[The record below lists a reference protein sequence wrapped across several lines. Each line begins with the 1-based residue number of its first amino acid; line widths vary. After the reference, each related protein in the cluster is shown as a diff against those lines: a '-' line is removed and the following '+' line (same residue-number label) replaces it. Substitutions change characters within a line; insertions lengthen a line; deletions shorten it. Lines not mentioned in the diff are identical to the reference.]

1 MIDRRSLLTAMGAAT
16 ITLGLPGRSLAQPL
30 PYGGKPRRV
39 VVLGAGIA
47 GLVAAHELE
56 RQGTSVTVLEAR
68 SRVGG
73 RVWTLRG
80 GDRFTD
86 TDGVTQTV
94 GFSAGLYQNVGA
106 ARLPS
111 HHQDVLGLIR
121 ELGVPIE
128 PLVNASRSAFLS
140 DEHGTL
146 RLREASYDLRG
157 YLSELLQAALRKG
170 TFDVELDAPT
180 RQALAKFLTAYGDL
194 GQDGQFHGTARA
206 GLASPPGATPHDV
219 QRAVAPRSLDDILA
233 HPALPFILFDDDI
246 LMQATMVA
254 PRGGM
259 DAFPKALAAALRRPV
274 VTGARV
280 TALRRQGDGV
290 RIEWRDANGK
300 AQATLAD
307 RAVVTL
313 PLPSLATIPSDFAA
327 PVQAAVAS
335 ARLADSVKVAFESA
349 PFWEADQIY
358 GGLSFVGGETGVIWY
373 PSDRF
378 QAPRQVLLAAYTATP
393 AGAHAF
399 AARPIAQQIALA
411 RAAVDK
417 VHPGH
422 GRDLSAP
429 VVINWGKQ
437 PFSLG
442 PWIEWGQDGN
452 DPATLDRL
460 NQGDGPFVFA
470 GSHLSA
476 YSGHW
481 QEGAVLSARHA
492 VGLLSP
498 THASQGE

>member
-1 MIDRRSLLTAMGAAT
+1 MIDRRSLLAAMGAAT
-16 ITLGLPGRSLAQPL
+16 VTLGLPSRSLAQPL
-30 PYGGKPRRV
+30 PEPLSSGGKRHRV

-47 GLVAAHELE
+47 GLVAARELE
-56 RQGTSVTVLEAR
+56 RQGASVTVLEAR
-68 SRVGG
+68 QRVGG

-86 TDGVTQTV
+86 SHGVTQTTRPLSERR
-94 GFSAGLYQNVGA
+94 GGA
-106 ARLPS
+106 PAS
-111 HHQDVLGLIR
+111 HHQGVLGLIR

-140 DEHGTL
+140 DELGTV

-157 YLSELLQAALRKG
+157 YLSQLLQEALRKG

-180 RQALAKFLTAYGDL
+180 RQALAKFLTVYGDL
-194 GQDGQFHGTARA
+194 GQDGQFHGTTRA
-206 GLASPPGATPHDV
+206 GLVSPPGATPRDLP
-219 QRAVAPRSLDDILA
+219 RAVAPRALDDILA

-274 VTGARV
+274 ATGAQV
-280 TALRRQGDGV
+280 TAIRRQDDGV
-290 RIEWRDANGK
+290 RIEWHDGAGK
-300 AQATLAD
+300 PQATLAD

-313 PLPSLATIPSDFAA
+313 PLPILATIPSDFAA
-327 PVQAAVAS
+327 PVKAAIAS

-349 PFWEADQIY
+349 PFWQAEQIY

-378 QAPRQVLLAAYTATP
+378 QAPRQVLLAAYTAAP
-393 AGAHAF
+393 AGARAF

-422 GRDLSAP
+422 GHDLASP

-437 PFSLG
+437 PFSQG

-481 QEGAVLSARHA
+481 QEGAVLSARRA

-498 THASQGE
+498 TPASQGE

>member
-1 MIDRRSLLTAMGAAT
+1 MIDRRSLLTALGAAT
-16 ITLGLPGRSLAQPL
+16 VTLGLPARSLAKPL
-30 PYGGKPRRV
+30 PPGGTRPARV

-47 GLVAAHELE
+47 GLVAARELE
-56 RQGTSVTVLEAR
+56 RQGATVTVLEAR
-68 SRVGG
+68 QRVGG
-73 RVWTLRG
+73 RVWTVRG

-86 TDGVTQTV
+86 TEGVTQTV
-94 GFSAGLYQNVGA
+94 GFSPGLYQNAGA

-111 HHQDVLGLIR
+111 HHEGVLGLIR
-121 ELGVPIE
+121 ELGVPVE

-157 YLSELLQAALRKG
+157 YLSQLLQEALRKG
-170 TFDVELDAPT
+170 TFDVELDAST
-180 RQALAKFLTAYGDL
+180 RQALAKFLAVYGDL
-194 GQDGQFHGTARA
+194 GADGQFHGSPRA
-206 GLASPPGATPHDV
+206 GLASPPGATPRDL

-246 LMQATMVA
+246 LMQATMLA

-280 TALRRQGDGV
+280 TAIRREGEGV
-290 RIEWRDANGK
+290 RIEWRNAAGQP
-300 AQATLAD
+300 QATIAD
-307 RAVVTL
+307 RAVITL
-313 PLPSLATIPSDFAA
+313 PLPILAGIPSDFAA
-327 PVQAAVAS
+327 PTTAAIAS

-393 AGAHAF
+393 AGAKAF
-399 AARPIAQQIALA
+399 AARPLDQQVALA

-422 GRDLSAP
+422 GAALANA

-442 PWIEWGQDGN
+442 PWIEWGQDSN

-481 QEGAVLSARHA
+481 QEGAVLSARRA
-492 VGLLSP
+492 VSLLVPSLS
-498 THASQGE
+498 HVR

>member
-1 MIDRRSLLTAMGAAT
+1 MIDRRSLLTALGAAT
-16 ITLGLPGRSLAQPL
+16 VTLGLPARSLARPL
-30 PYGGKPRRV
+30 VPGKVPPRV

-47 GLVAAHELE
+47 GLVAARELE
-56 RQGTSVTVLEAR
+56 RQGAAVTVLEAR
-68 SRVGG
+68 RRVGG
-73 RVWTLRG
+73 RVWTVRG

-86 TDGVTQTV
+86 IDGHTQTV
-94 GFSAGLYQNVGA
+94 GFSPGLYQNAGA

-111 HHQDVLGLIR
+111 HHQGVLGLIR
-121 ELGVPIE
+121 DLRVPVE

-140 DEHGTL
+140 DEHGTV

-157 YLSELLQAALRKG
+157 YLSQLLQEALRKG

-180 RQALAKFLTAYGDL
+180 RQALGKFLAAYGDL
-194 GQDGQFHGTARA
+194 GEDGRFHGTARA
-206 GLASPPGATPHDV
+206 GLVSPPGATPRDL

-233 HPALPFILFDDDI
+233 HPSLPFILFDDDI

-259 DAFPKALAAALRRPV
+259 DAFPKALAAALRHPV
-274 VTGARV
+274 VTGAQV
-280 TALRRQGDGV
+280 TAIRRAGDGV
-290 RIEWRDANGK
+290 RIEWRDGAGR

-307 RAVVTL
+307 RAVITL
-313 PLPSLATIPSDFAA
+313 PLPILARIPSDFAA
-327 PVQAAVAS
+327 PVSAAIVG

-393 AGAHAF
+393 AGARSF
-399 AARPIAQQIALA
+399 AARPIDQQIALA

-422 GRDLSAP
+422 GKDLANP
-429 VVINWGKQ
+429 VAINWGKQ

-452 DPATLDRL
+452 DPAALDRL

-481 QEGAVLSARHA
+481 QEGAVLSARRA
-492 VGLLSP
+492 VGLLTPAFS
-498 THASQGE
+498 S

>member
-1 MIDRRSLLTAMGAAT
+1 MIDRRSLLTALGAAT
-16 ITLGLPGRSLAQPL
+16 VTLGLPGRSLAKPL
-30 PYGGKPRRV
+30 VPGKAPPRV

-47 GLVAAHELE
+47 GLVAARELE
-56 RQGTSVTVLEAR
+56 RSGASVTVLEAR

-73 RVWTLRG
+73 RVWTVRG
-80 GDRFTD
+80 GDRFAD
-86 TDGVTQTV
+86 TDGNTQTV
-94 GFSAGLYQNVGA
+94 GFSPGLYQNAGA

-111 HHQDVLGLIR
+111 HHEGVLGLLR
-121 ELGVPIE
+121 ELDVPIE
-128 PLVNASRSAFLS
+128 PLVNASRSAYLS

-157 YLSELLQAALRKG
+157 HLSALLEQALRKG
-170 TFDVELDAPT
+170 TFDVDLDAPT

-194 GQDGQFHGTARA
+194 GDDGLFHGTARA
-206 GLASPPGATPHDV
+206 GLLSPPGATPRDL

-246 LMQATMVA
+246 LMQTTMVA

-259 DAFPKALAAALRRPV
+259 DAFPKALAASLRHPV
-274 VTGARV
+274 VREAQV
-280 TALRRQGDGV
+280 TAIRRAGDGV
-290 RIEWRDANGK
+290 RIEWRDGAGRT
-300 AQATLAD
+300 QATVAD
-307 RAVVTL
+307 CAVVTL
-313 PLPSLATIPSDFAA
+313 PLPILAEIPSDFTEPVRAA
-327 PVQAAVAS
+327 IAGV
-335 ARLADSVKVAFESA
+335 RLADSVKVAFEST

-399 AARPIAQQIALA
+399 AARPIAEQVALS

-417 VHPGH
+417 LHPGH
-422 GRDLSAP
+422 GKDLVNP
-429 VVINWGKQ
+429 VVINWRKQ

-442 PWIEWGQDGN
+442 PWLEWGRDGN

-481 QEGAVLSARHA
+481 QEGAVLSARRA
-492 VGLLSP
+492 VGLLTNPVSQ
-498 THASQGE
+498 AS

>member
-1 MIDRRSLLTAMGAAT
+1 
-16 ITLGLPGRSLAQPL
+16 
-30 PYGGKPRRV
+30 
-39 VVLGAGIA
+39 
-47 GLVAAHELE
+47 
-56 RQGTSVTVLEAR
+56 VTVLEAR

-86 TDGVTQTV
+86 TGVTQTV
-94 GFSAGLYQNVGA
+94 GFSPGLYQNARA

-111 HHQDVLGLIR
+111 HHQGVLGLIR

-157 YLSELLQAALRKG
+157 YLSQLLQAALRKG

-180 RQALAKFLTAYGDL
+180 RQALAKFLTVYGDL

-206 GLASPPGATPHDV
+206 GLASSP
-219 QRAVAPRSLDDILA
+219 APRRTMCSAPWPRALDDILA

-274 VTGARV
+274 VTGAHV
-280 TALRRQGDGV
+280 TAIRRQGDGV
-290 RIEWRDANGK
+290 RIEWRDATGK
-300 AQATLAD
+300 AQVTVAD

-313 PLPSLATIPSDFAA
+313 PLPILATIPSDFAA
-327 PVQAAVAS
+327 PVRPPIAS
-335 ARLADSVKVAFESA
+335 ARLADSVKVAFSA

-393 AGAHAF
+393 AGARAF
-399 AARPIAQQIALA
+399 AARPIAQQIALPA
-411 RAAVDK
+411 R
-417 VHPGH
+417 
-422 GRDLSAP
+422 RWTRC
-429 VVINWGKQ
+429 I
-437 PFSLG
+437 
-442 PWIEWGQDGN
+442 
-452 DPATLDRL
+452 PAM
-460 NQGDGPFVFA
+460 A
-470 GSHLSA
+470 GICRPR
-476 YSGHW
+476 W
-481 QEGAVLSARHA
+481 
-492 VGLLSP
+492 
-498 THASQGE
+498 